1 MTIKKSLVALGTAAT
16 VAIAGTG
23 IANAGTDTPAPG
35 GGNEMGK
42 GSTAG
47 SAYLEQNADI
57 FSSMAPTSGVGD
69 KDPAPLGSF
78 DGDGKFDYGKATSAL
93 VGLAVGAGAITTIA
107 GAYSAVVKASDTF
120 QGTVDDT
127 VAFLQSQGIL

>member
-23 IANAGTDTPAPG
+23 IANAAETPG
-35 GGNEMGK
+35 GGNEMGD

-57 FSSMAPTSGVGD
+57 FGSMAPTSGVGD

-78 DGDGKFDYGKATSAL
+78 DGDGKFDYGKATEAL
-93 VGLAVGAGAITTIA
+93 VGLAVGADAITTIA

-127 VAFLQSQGIL
+127 IAFLQSQGIL